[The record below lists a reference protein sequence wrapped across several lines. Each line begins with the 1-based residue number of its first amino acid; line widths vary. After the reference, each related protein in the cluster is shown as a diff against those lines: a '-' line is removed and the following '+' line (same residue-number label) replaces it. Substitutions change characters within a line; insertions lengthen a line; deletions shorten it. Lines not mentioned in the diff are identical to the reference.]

1 MSSGKLIT
9 GILAGIATGALLGI
23 LFAPDKGEE
32 TRKKISK
39 KGNDL
44 TDSLKKRYDDLS
56 EDISQKLHR
65 GKEKTD
71 SMKADANNAFS

>member
-44 TDSLKKRYDDLS
+44 TDSLKKRYNDFSD
-56 EDISQKLHR
+56 DISQKLEK
-65 GKEKTD
+65 GKEKAA

>member
-39 KGNDL
+39 KGTDL
-44 TDSLKKRYDDLS
+44 TDSLKKRYDDFS

-65 GKEKTD
+65 GKEKAD

>member
-44 TDSLKKRYDDLS
+44 TDSLKKRYDDFS
-56 EDISQKLHR
+56 EDISQKLNR
-65 GKEKTD
+65 GKEKAD

>member
-23 LFAPDKGEE
+23 LFAPDKGDE

-39 KGNDL
+39 KGTDL
-44 TDSLKKRYDDLS
+44 TDSLKKDMM
-56 EDISQKLHR
+56 ISLR
-65 GKEKTD
+65 TYRR
-71 SMKADANNAFS
+71 N